1 MIAWRSTSI
10 DFDPAIRSLRETKHG
25 SHSEGYR
32 KLQKLIIGCGY
43 LGQRVAQKWLQAGDQ
58 VTVLT
63 RSPERATELA
73 KTGLQTLIGDLTRP
87 ESLPPFPA
95 CDTVLYAVGYDQ
107 SSGHSI
113 EEVYLQGLDNFLAR
127 TTDACGKIIYI
138 SSTGV
143 YGQNDGTWVDESSTC
158 QPTRPGGAAC
168 LAAESLL
175 ASHPRGTGSIVL
187 RLAGIYGP
195 GRIPRQAAIEAGNPV
210 VASENGY
217 VNLIHVADAVEI
229 ILAAEA
235 CPDPPPVLLVSDGQ
249 PVLRGAYFQEI
260 ARLLGAPSPQFSVP
274 DENSH
279 QSRRATSDKRISN
292 QQLLETLDISLQ
304 YPSFREGLAALL
316 QAP

>member
-1 MIAWRSTSI
+1 V
-10 DFDPAIRSLRETKHG
+10 
-25 SHSEGYR
+25 
-32 KLQKLIIGCGY
+32 QKLIIGCGY

-63 RSPERATELA
+63 RSSERATELN
-73 KTGLQTLIGDLTRP
+73 KTGLQTLVGDLTRP

-95 CDTVLYAVGYDQ
+95 CDTVLYAVGYDR
-107 SSGHSI
+107 SSSHSI
-113 EEVYLQGLDNFLAR
+113 EEVYVRGLDNFLASA
-127 TTDACGKIIYI
+127 TDACGKIIYI

-143 YGQNDGTWVDESSTC
+143 YGQDDGSWVNESSPC

-175 ASHPRGTGSIVL
+175 ASHPLGARSIVL

-195 GRIPRQAAIEAGNPV
+195 GRIPRRAAIEAGEPV

-217 VNLIHVADAVEI
+217 MNLIHVADAVEV

-235 CPDPPPVLLVSDGQ
+235 CPELPSVLLVSDGQ

-260 ARLLGAPSPQFSVP
+260 ARLLGAPKPQFSP
-274 DENSH
+274 PAETSH
-279 QSRRATSDKRISN
+279 QAGRATSDKRISN
-292 QQLLETLDISLQ
+292 RQLQETLHLSFQ
-304 YPSFREGLAALL
+304 YPSYREGLAALL
-316 QAP
+316 QYPEDAQADEFS

>member
-1 MIAWRSTSI
+1 M
-10 DFDPAIRSLRETKHG
+10 
-25 SHSEGYR
+25 
-32 KLQKLIIGCGY
+32 QKLIIGCGY

-63 RSPERATELA
+63 RSPERASELA
-73 KTGLQTLIGDLTRP
+73 KTGLQTLVGDLTRP

-95 CDTVLYAVGYDQ
+95 CDTVLYAVGFDR
-107 SSGHSI
+107 SSSHSI
-113 EEVYLQGLDNFLAR
+113 EEVYVQGLDNFLTRA
-127 TTDACGKIIYI
+127 TDACGKIIYI

-143 YGQNDGTWVDESSTC
+143 YGQNDGSWVDESSPC

-175 ASHPRGTGSIVL
+175 ASHPRGTNSIIL

-195 GRIPRQAAIEAGNPV
+195 GRIPRRAAIEAGEPV

-229 ILAAEA
+229 ILAAET
-235 CPDPPPVLLVSDGQ
+235 CPDLPPVLLVSDGQ